1 MQNQQNY
8 EKSDL
13 QSVKIRYI
21 YISKICFMCF
31 YDLYVVIFLLHVT
44 MDVKF
49 ELNQIVAKGQK
60 MHKKT
65 QRRKKRDKGERK

>member
-13 QSVKIRYI
+13 QSVKIWYI

-60 MHKKT
+60 MHKKNT
-65 QRRKKRDKGERK
+65 KEEEKR